1 MLKSMKEIKNN
12 IVSTVGGENDCK
24 HRQKS
29 TESWMIPVLDV
40 LLLSHYY

>member
-12 IVSTVGGENDCK
+12 IVSTVGGENDFK

-29 TESWMIPVLDV
+29 TES
-40 LLLSHYY
+40 